1 MNARVVITRFQLT
14 IVTLVGLFACTR
26 PSTISGPQI
35 PSTQV
40 SSPESNEKNSLK
52 SWQISPTSE
61 TQHYSTLVTTTIQQL
76 TTAQAATDSITTR
89 ARYNLNITQLAS
101 SVSLT
106 GSVEAFVLQAGNRI
120 SSEAMVSSFPV
131 LFTGQIQNHQLKLDV
146 ISNDHSATTPTLSCE
161 ILGKTALTM
170 VQRNLFVTPLRL
182 QPGMI
187 WQDSL
192 LSTSCSGSL
201 ELNLTI
207 LRNYKVIGE
216 SIFNGTSAIV
226 IDITEKTLSA
236 GEGSQDQ
243 HRLIIKGEGLKSG
256 RLYLDQT
263 TGILLSLSSETHT
276 TLQIQTSGQIQHFLQ
291 TSRETTIRM

>member
-1 MNARVVITRFQLT
+1 MNARVMITRFQLT

-146 ISNDHSATTPTLSCE
+146 ISNDHSATTSTLSCE
-161 ILGKTALTM
+161 IPGKTALTM
-170 VQRNLFVTPLRL
+170 VQRNLFVTPLHL

-207 LRNYKVIGE
+207 LRNYRVIGE

-226 IDITEKTLSA
+226 VDITEKTLSA

-291 TSRETTIRM
+291 ISRETTIRM